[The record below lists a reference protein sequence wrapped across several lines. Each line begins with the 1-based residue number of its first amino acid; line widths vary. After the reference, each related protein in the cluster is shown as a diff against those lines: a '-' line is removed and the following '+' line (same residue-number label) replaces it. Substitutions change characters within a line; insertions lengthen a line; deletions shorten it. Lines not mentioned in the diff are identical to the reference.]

1 MNALAFDAGQHP
13 LHGALRPMREDDL
26 DAVHA
31 VEIRAYEFPWTVG
44 IFRDCLRADYP
55 AWVMQHEGRIIGYFL
70 MSIAADEVHVLNIC
84 IDPNF
89 QGQGLG
95 RQLLRALVRVARGRK
110 AERVFLEVR
119 PSNAG
124 AIALYHSEGFNEI
137 GRRPRYYP
145 ARDGREDALVMA
157 IELLPPED

>member
-1 MNALAFDAGQHP
+1 MNALASDASQRP
-13 LHGALRPMREDDL
+13 LSGALRPMREDDL

-55 AWVMQHEGRIIGYFL
+55 AWVMQRDGHIAGYFL
-70 MSIAADEVHVLNIC
+70 MSIAADEAHVLNIC
-84 IDPNF
+84 IDPNV

-95 RQLLRALVRVARGRK
+95 RQLLRALIRVARGRR

-145 ARDGREDALVMA
+145 AREGREDALVMA

>member
-1 MNALAFDAGQHP
+1 VSALAVDTGQASPAGT
-13 LHGALRPMREDDL
+13 LRPMREDDL

-55 AWVMQHEGRIIGYFL
+55 AWLLQQGGEIVGYFL
-70 MSIAADEVHVLNIC
+70 MSIAAGEAHVLNIC
-84 IDPNF
+84 IDPAR
-89 QGQGLG
+89 QGRGHG
-95 RQLLRALVRVARGRK
+95 RHLLRAMMHVARGRG

-145 ARDGREDALVMA
+145 AREGREDALVMA
-157 IELLPPED
+157 IELLPPEQ

>member
-1 MNALAFDAGQHP
+1 MNALASDAGHRP
-13 LHGALRPMREDDL
+13 LPGALRPMREDDL

-55 AWVMQHEGRIIGYFL
+55 AWVMQHESRIIGYFL
-70 MSIAADEVHVLNIC
+70 MSIAADEAHVLNIC
-84 IDPNF
+84 IDPGF

-95 RQLLRALVRVARGRK
+95 RQLLRALVRVARGRG

-157 IELLPPED
+157 IELLPPEQ

>member
-1 MNALAFDAGQHP
+1 MNALASEAGQRP
-13 LHGALRPMREDDL
+13 LSGALRPMREDDL

-55 AWVMQHEGRIIGYFL
+55 AWVMQREGRIIGYFL
-70 MSIAADEVHVLNIC
+70 MSIAADEAHVLNIC

-95 RQLLRALVRVARGRK
+95 RQLLRALVRVARGRH

>member
-13 LHGALRPMREDDL
+13 LHGAMRPMREDDL

-70 MSIAADEVHVLNIC
+70 MSIAADEAHVLNIC